1 MPKDIKLY
9 IQLQLEKSTNIYAN
23 TNKRLL
29 LEIVF
34 QIKFKSINAMNEHAS
49 SSVLENKSDC
59 NLHMKK

>member
-9 IQLQLEKSTNIYAN
+9 IQLQLEKSTNIDAN

-29 LEIVF
+29 EILF
-34 QIKFKSINAMNEHAS
+34 QIKLKSINAMNEHVS

-59 NLHMKK
+59 NLI